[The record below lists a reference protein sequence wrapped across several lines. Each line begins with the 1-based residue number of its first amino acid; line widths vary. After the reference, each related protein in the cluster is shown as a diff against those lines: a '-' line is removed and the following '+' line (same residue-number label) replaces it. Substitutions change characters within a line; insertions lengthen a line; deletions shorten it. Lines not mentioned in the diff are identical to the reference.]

1 MKNTVKGIILIVAIF
16 IIMPGICGN
25 AETHYN
31 RKGTVI
37 EVQNDVIVVCDESM
51 NVWEFEGDG
60 FSVGETVTMKM
71 FTNYTD
77 NNIYDDEIVKVKRN

>member
-1 MKNTVKGIILIVAIF
+1 MKNTIKGIILLVAIF

-25 AETHYN
+25 VETYYN
-31 RKGTVI
+31 RKGTVV
-37 EVQNDVIVVCDESM
+37 EVQNDVIVVCDERM

-60 FSVGETVTMKM
+60 FSVGETVIMKM